1 MAKLVKV
8 ISTRN
13 EMPTT
18 LELDSTERTYGHLK
32 EKMKQKEELV
42 VFTNDLGETSEM
54 KFVETNVRVKPQNQ
68 PPYSLRYDEDLLP
81 EGDFTVFISP
91 SKHDQGNNCIM
102 EFRRYP
108 ESKLKE
114 IRSYAIKFANAIG
127 ELIGEEKR
135 LDEDE
140 NHENEYSQLSAE
152 EREIVEQMK
161 KKG

>member
-1 MAKLVKV
+1 MVKLVKV
-8 ISTRN
+8 INTRN
-13 EMPTT
+13 EVPIM

-42 VFTNDLGETSEM
+42 VFTDDKRETHEM
-54 KFVETNVRVKPQNQ
+54 QFVETNVRIKPQNQ
-68 PPYSLRYDEDLLP
+68 PPYSVRYDEDLLP

-102 EFRRYP
+102 EFERYP

-127 ELIGEEKR
+127 ELIR
-135 LDEDE
+135 DEDE
-140 NHENEYSQLSAE
+140 NYENEYSLLSAE
-152 EREIVEQMK
+152 EREIIEQMK
-161 KKG
+161 KKE

>member
-42 VFTNDLGETSEM
+42 VFVDDEGKTREM
-54 KFVETNVRVKPQNQ
+54 QFVETNVRVKPQNQ

-127 ELIGEEKR
+127 ELIGESIA
-135 LDEDE
+135 DE

>member
-18 LELDSTERTYGHLK
+18 LELGSTERTYGHLK

-42 VFTNDLGETSEM
+42 VFTNDLGETREM
-54 KFVETNVRVKPQNQ
+54 QFVETNVRVKPQNQ

-91 SKHDQGNNCIM
+91 SKHDQGGNDIM
-102 EFRRYP
+102 EFERYP

-127 ELIGEEKR
+127 ELIGESR
-135 LDEDE
+135 ADE

-161 KKG
+161 KGSK